1 MSLFSK
7 MKKTA
12 PELEFGLLDENSPFA
27 LREAYSSLFTN
38 IVYLGIGDKC
48 KKIVITSAVPA
59 EGKSTVS
66 ANLAL
71 TIADNVDN
79 IKVLL
84 VDSDLRAPKLANLFG
99 VEEGTNGFSEYLAG
113 VDAKPN
119 FIRLKD
125 KNITLLTSGAKSL
138 NPTQLLSSSAMS
150 KFFADYE
157 SEFDYIIIDTPPVN
171 VVTDALM
178 YTNYINGYI
187 LSTLSDRSD
196 TKSVSECINRI
207 NQVGGEIIGLVF
219 SGVKLKSSSGKYEYS
234 DRYGKYTNG

>member
-1 MSLFSK
+1 MGLFRK
-7 MKKTA
+7 NNKNA
-12 PELEFGLLDENSPFA
+12 PEFEFGLLNEDSPFA

-38 IVYLGIGDKC
+38 IVYLGISDRC
-48 KKIVITSAVPA
+48 KKLVITSAVPA

-66 ANLAL
+66 ANLAIS
-71 TIADNVDN
+71 IADNVDN
-79 IKVLL
+79 VRVLL
-84 VDSDLRAPKLANLFG
+84 VDSDLRAPKLASLFG
-99 VEEGTNGFSEYLAG
+99 VENDTNGLSEYLAG
-113 VDAKPN
+113 VDSTPN
-119 FIRLKD
+119 FIRLEE

-138 NPTQLLSSSAMS
+138 NPTQLLSSSLLA
-150 KFFADYE
+150 KFFAEYE

-219 SGVKLKSSSGKYEYS
+219 SGVKFKSSSGKYEYS
-234 DRYGKYTNG
+234 DRYGKYTNE